1 MISIIVVIGKNREI
15 GYDNKLLWNIPKDM
29 ERFTKITLNHPVL
42 MGDKTFESIGNPLPK
57 RINIIITRNKN
68 YQAKGCKITYSIKD
82 AINLGKEID
91 KEEVFIIGGGSIY
104 KQTIDLA
111 DKLYLTIV
119 DDSPKADTYFPD
131 YSQFKNIVY
140 EKEMED
146 KGLKFKFLELTK

>member
-1 MISIIVVIGKNREI
+1 
-15 GYDNKLLWNIPKDM
+15 
-29 ERFTKITLNHPVL
+29 

-57 RINIIITRNKN
+57 RTNIIITRNKN
-68 YQAKGCKITYSIKD
+68 YRAKGCKITYSIKD

-91 KEEVFIIGGGSIY
+91 KEEIFIIGGGSIY

-131 YSQFKNIVY
+131 YSQFKNIIY
-140 EKEMED
+140 KKKIED